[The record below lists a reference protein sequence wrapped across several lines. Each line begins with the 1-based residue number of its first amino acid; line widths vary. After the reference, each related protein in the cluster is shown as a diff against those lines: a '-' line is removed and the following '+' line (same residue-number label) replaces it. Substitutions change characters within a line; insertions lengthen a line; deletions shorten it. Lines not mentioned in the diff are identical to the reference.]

1 MALRRVLS
9 WHGYDVIDVGGLRD
23 AQAALHPDDEI
34 DVVVTDYVLPDGT
47 GPQLV
52 GFVRRLLCKE
62 VPAVLLSAWELPEGK
77 LPPGASHLKKPLDPG
92 ALLHLLQAK
101 ERAEAMVR
109 KILSEP
115 CEEALVAHL
124 RSSLTS

>member
-9 WHGYDVIDVGGLRD
+9 WHGYDVVDVGGFRD
-23 AQAALHPDDEI
+23 AQAALDPADEI

-52 GFVRRLLCKE
+52 SFVRRLLCKQ
-62 VPAVLLSAWELPEGK
+62 VPAVLLSAWELPEK
-77 LPPGASHLKKPLDPG
+77 ELPPGASHLKKPLDPG
-92 ALLHLLQAK
+92 ALLHYLQAQQ
-101 ERAEAMVR
+101 RADAMMR
-109 KILSEP
+109 HLLAEP

-124 RSSLTS
+124 RSSYTS